1 MARLTKEERDRFQ
14 AEQVARRRR
23 RRGMTPRARARE
35 ARKAE
40 KARIR
45 VLAKITQL

>member
-14 AEQVARRRR
+14 SEQVARRR